1 MNKKIKLEITE
12 DMRNLLAGLMLAMD
26 MADGFQ
32 YVKDC
37 NGVPK
42 YRVSMSLGGAGGVRT
57 SIFAETP
64 CELLEPVGKWLKIN
78 KKYLK

>member
-1 MNKKIKLEITE
+1 MKNKIKIEATT
-12 DMRNLLAGLMLAMD
+12 DVRNLLAGLMLVMD
-26 MADGFQ
+26 MSDTFEF
-32 YVKDC
+32 VKR
-37 NGVPK
+37 GGK

-64 CELLEPVGKWLKIN
+64 IDLLNPVGQWLKMN